1 MIDASL
7 IESVSYVMFLK
18 VVSYYT
24 IPIKKLFA
32 YKHIVQRFESRVKP
46 LPIQGVTAKGADL
59 YSIDLHSLFAV
70 TPCIYRY
77 DICKN

>member
-7 IESVSYVMFLK
+7 IESVSYVMILK

-32 YKHIVQRFESRVKP
+32 YKHIVQMFKYRVKP
-46 LPIQGVTAKGADL
+46 LP
-59 YSIDLHSLFAV
+59 
-70 TPCIYRY
+70 
-77 DICKN
+77 